1 MHSVST
7 SFRRNIHRVEK
18 ELIINA
24 TNTDVEIALME
35 NQKLVELHK
44 QKTSSTFSVGDIFL
58 ASIKKQMPSL
68 NAAFVDIGHR
78 KDAFL
83 HYTDLGPQLKSLTK
97 FTEDTMSGK
106 QKTPD
111 LINFEL
117 QEDIDKN
124 GKIDKV
130 FGKNQF
136 LLVQILK
143 EPISTKGPRL
153 TCEITIPGR
162 FLVLTPFADNI
173 AISKKISNADE
184 RKRLQLL
191 VESIKPKN
199 FGVILRTAAEGK
211 KVADL
216 HEEIRML
223 EDKWSKIH
231 EELQKTKSPD
241 KLLSE
246 LDKTSSILRDVL
258 SDSFNKVVV
267 NDATIYNG
275 IKDYLNTFAPEK
287 IKIVSLHKSSKNI
300 FEAHGVSRQIKS
312 SFGKTSTMASGAYL
326 VLEHTEAMH
335 VIDVNSGPKMQR
347 RDQEEASLSVNLES
361 AQEIARQL
369 RLRDLGGIILIDFID
384 MRKAEN
390 KSELYRAMKEYMQGD
405 RAQHTIL
412 PLSRFGLMQITRQ
425 RVKPEVTINTAEVC
439 PSCNGTG
446 KVNATVLLTE
456 DIERDLN
463 FIIESRPTISK
474 LQLHVHPYVHAYIKH
489 GLPSL
494 QMRWYM
500 KFKKWIKLRSEED
513 YRMTQFKFFDKHN
526 DEIRFN

>member
-1 MHSVST
+1 M
-7 SFRRNIHRVEK
+7 EK

-24 TNTDVEIALME
+24 SQTEVEIALME

-83 HYTDLGPQLKSLTK
+83 HYTDLGPQLKSLVK
-97 FTEDTMSGK
+97 FTEDTMSGA
-106 QKTPD
+106 QNTHD

-117 QEDIDKN
+117 QPDIDKG
-124 GKIDKV
+124 GKIDQVLDK
-130 FGKNQF
+130 KQH

-162 FLVLTPFADNI
+162 FLVLTPFSDAI

-184 RKRLQLL
+184 RNRLHLL
-191 VESIKPKN
+191 IESIKPKN

-216 HEEIRML
+216 HEELRML
-223 EDKWSKIH
+223 EDKWKKIH
-231 EELQKTKSPD
+231 GELQKTKTPD

-267 NDATIYNG
+267 NDSSMYLG
-275 IKDYLNTFAPEK
+275 IKDYLKSIAPDK
-287 IKIVSLHKSSKNI
+287 VKIVSHHKGSKSI
-300 FEAHGVSRQIKS
+300 FEAYGVSRQIKS
-312 SFGKTSTMASGAYL
+312 SFGKTSTMSSGAYL

-347 RDQEEASLSVNLES
+347 RGQEEASLSVNLES
-361 AQEIARQL
+361 AKEIARQL

-384 MRKAEN
+384 MRKSDN
-390 KSELYRAMKEYMQGD
+390 KTELFRQMKEFMKGD

-425 RVKPEVTINTAEVC
+425 RVKPEIKIDTAEVC
-439 PSCNGTG
+439 PSCKGTG
-446 KVNATVLLTE
+446 KVNATVLLIE
-456 DIERDLN
+456 DIERDLK
-463 FIIESRPTISK
+463 FILESHPDSK
-474 LQLHVHPYVHAYIKH
+474 KLKLHVHPFVYAYLRQ
-489 GLPSL
+489 GLPSQ
-494 QMRWYM
+494 QMKWYM
-500 KFKKWIKLRSEED
+500 AHSKWIRLHREED
-513 YRMTQFKFFDKHN
+513 YNMTEFKFFDQHN